1 MQQLYKQLLGEPNM
15 KQFLSYARNYK
26 KELILAVICIEAET
40 VFELIIPLIMADII
54 DVGIAY
60 RDKNYILMKGLQ
72 MVVCAVISLL
82 LGNLY
87 ARFTAAC
94 GNGIGAAL
102 RAAEFQKLQ
111 TYSFSNTD
119 KFSTPS
125 LVTRLTSDVTTIQ
138 NSITNGMRPGFRAP
152 VMMFIAIFLS
162 FKINGA
168 LAVVFLVA
176 SPILGILLY
185 FIVKNVRP
193 LYSGMQGAL
202 DGVNRIIQE
211 NLAGIRVVKAYVR
224 EDYEI
229 AKFEEVNQNLKN
241 TSERAFSLAVL
252 NMPAFQ
258 FVMYG
263 TIISILLFGG
273 HLVAIGGMKVGSLTS
288 FLSYVLQVLNSLM
301 MFSNVFLLF
310 TRSLTSWKR
319 ITEVLN
325 EEPTI
330 TDDRAIIYDRSRN
343 NDQVGTDDNTVTD
356 NRTFTNSHVIT
367 DERQATGDKNISHGL
382 SKGLEI
388 KSGSISFEHVFFKYK
403 DTAKEY
409 VLSDISFDIKSGQT
423 IGILGP
429 TGSAKSTL
437 VQLIPRL
444 YEAAGGTIILDGH
457 PIYEYT
463 QKHLRDSIA
472 VVLQKNT
479 LFAGTVRENL
489 LWGKEDATMEEIE
502 SACRIACVDEFIG
515 RLDNGY
521 ETVLGQGGVNVSGGQ
536 KQRLCIARALLK
548 APKVLIL
555 DDSTSAVD
563 MATEAKI
570 KEGLGRELPGMTKII
585 VAQRITSIMDADQ
598 ILILEDGKINAIG
611 NHRTLLK
618 ENEIYQDI
626 YYLGQQGGNL

>member
-1 MQQLYKQLLGEPNM
+1 M

-54 DVGIAY
+54 DVGIAD
-60 RDKNYILMKGLQ
+60 RDKSYILIKGLQ
-72 MVVCAVISLL
+72 MVVCAVISLF

-94 GNGIGAAL
+94 GNGIGAAI
-102 RAAEFQKLQ
+102 RAAEFQKMQ

-125 LVTRLTSDVTTIQ
+125 LVTRLTNDVTTIQ

-168 LAVVFLVA
+168 LAVVFLIA
-176 SPILGILLY
+176 APILGIIL
-185 FIVKNVRP
+185 FIIVKNVRP
-193 LYSGMQGAL
+193 LYSGMQSAV
-202 DGVNRIIQE
+202 DYVNRIIQE
-211 NLAGIRVVKAYVR
+211 NLAAIRVVKAYVR

-229 AKFEEVNQNLKN
+229 TKFEEVNQNLKN

-263 TIISILLFGG
+263 TILSILWFGG
-273 HLVAIGGMKVGSLTS
+273 NLVAIGDMKVGSLTS

-330 TDDRAIIYDRSRN
+330 TDDRA
-343 NDQVGTDDNTVTD
+343 VTDD
-356 NRTFTNSHVIT
+356 
-367 DERQATGDKNISHGL
+367 GNISRE
-382 SKGLEI
+382 KELEI
-388 KSGSISFEHVFFKYK
+388 KSGSITFDHVFFKYK
-403 DTAKEY
+403 ETAKEY
-409 VLSDISFDIKSGQT
+409 VLSDVSFEIKSGQT

-444 YEAAGGTIILDGH
+444 YEVAEGTIIIDGH
-457 PIYEYT
+457 PVYEYT

-472 VVLQKNT
+472 MVLQKNT
-479 LFAGTVRENL
+479 LFSGTVRENL
-489 LWGKEDATMEEIE
+489 LWGKEDATLEEIDR
-502 SACRIACVDEFIG
+502 ACHIACVDEFIG

-521 ETVLGQGGVNVSGGQ
+521 ETELGQGGVNVSGGQ
-536 KQRLCIARALLK
+536 KQRLCIARAILK
-548 APKVLIL
+548 APRVLIL

-563 MATEAKI
+563 TATEAKI
-570 KEGLGRELPGMTKII
+570 KEGLAKELPGMTKII
-585 VAQRITSIMDADQ
+585 VAQRITSVMDADQ

-611 NHRTLLK
+611 THKTLLK

-626 YYLGQQGGNL
+626 YYSGQQGGNL

>member
-1 MQQLYKQLLGEPNM
+1 M
-15 KQFLSYARNYK
+15 KKFLAYVKDYK
-26 KELILAVICIEAET
+26 KEMILAIICIEAET
-40 VFELIIPLIMADII
+40 AFELIIPMIMADII
-54 DVGIAY
+54 DVGIANED
-60 RDKNYILMKGLQ
+60 RSFILLKGLQ
-72 MVVCAVISLL
+72 MVVCAVISLF
-82 LGNLY
+82 LGNLC
-87 ARFTAAC
+87 ARFTAIC
-94 GNGIGAAL
+94 GNGIGASI
-102 RAAEFQKLQ
+102 RAAEFQKMQ

-138 NSITNGMRPGFRAP
+138 NSITNGIRPGFRSP
-152 VMMFIAIFLS
+152 VMLLVAIYLS

-168 LAVVFLVA
+168 LAVVFLIA
-176 SPILGILLY
+176 SPILGIVLF

-193 LYSGMQGAL
+193 LYTKMQGAV
-202 DGVNRIIQE
+202 DYVNRIIQE
-211 NLAGIRVVKAYVR
+211 NLAAIRVVKAYVR

-229 AKFEEVNQNLKN
+229 TKFEEVNQNLKN
-241 TSERAFSLAVL
+241 NSEKAFSLAVL

-263 TIISILLFGG
+263 TILSILWFGG
-273 HLVAIGGMKVGSLTS
+273 NLVIIGNMKVGSLTS

-319 ITEVLN
+319 ITEVLE

-330 TDDRAIIYDRSRN
+330 TDDLAKEI
-343 NDQVGTDDNTVTD
+343 
-356 NRTFTNSHVIT
+356 
-367 DERQATGDKNISHGL
+367 
-382 SKGLEI
+382 EI

-403 DTAKEY
+403 ETAQEY
-409 VLSDISFDIKSGQT
+409 VLSDISFDIKPGQT
-423 IGILGP
+423 IGIIGP

-444 YEAAGGTIILDGH
+444 YEATSGNISIDGH
-457 PIYEYT
+457 PIYEFT

-472 VVLQKNT
+472 MVLQKNT
-479 LFAGTVRENL
+479 LFSGTVRENL

-502 SACRIACVDEFIG
+502 RACRIACVDEFID

-521 ETVLGQGGVNVSGGQ
+521 DTELGQGGVNVSGGQ
-536 KQRLCIARALLK
+536 KQRLCIARAILK

-563 MATEAKI
+563 TATEAKI
-570 KEGLGRELPGMTKII
+570 KEGLAKELPGMTKII

-598 ILILEDGKINAIG
+598 ILILDDGKINAVG
-611 NHRTLLK
+611 THKTLLK
-618 ENEIYQDI
+618 DNEIYQDI
-626 YYLGQQGGNL
+626 YYSQQQGGNL